1 MIPGWQTLRIM
12 LLLSI
17 VLPVGAAVAL
27 EPVSGYAFMAPETQA
42 MQDDD
47 FENPGM
53 VTVDQGATLFREY
66 REHEEHACAG
76 CHGDNGERLDLKK
89 IASYPRYDPEPGGL
103 VTLQDQISQCWEVN
117 MERFPLM
124 YDAPELVALETYV
137 RNRARGERIN
147 VQTDGPMVD
156 LLQQGEALYKT
167 RMGQVGMTCRHCHV
181 QHQGQMLR
189 GQRLTQGQ
197 ANGFPLYR
205 LAKGEITSLHKRL
218 RQCFISFRAE
228 PFEPGSREFRLLE
241 LYLMSR
247 GNGLEIETPAIRF

>member
-1 MIPGWQTLRIM
+1 MIIAWQTLRIM
-12 LLLSI
+12 LLLSTA
-17 VLPVGAAVAL
+17 LLVGTAVAL
-27 EPVSGYAFMAPETQA
+27 EPVSGYAFLTPEIQT

-47 FENPGM
+47 FGNPGM
-53 VTVDQGATLFREY
+53 VTVDKGETLFREY
-66 REHEEHACAG
+66 REDEEYGCAG

-89 IASYPRYDPEPGGL
+89 IASYPRYEPELGGL
-103 VTLQDQISQCWEVN
+103 VTLQDRISQCWEIN
-117 MERFPLM
+117 MDRFPLM

-137 RNRARGERIN
+137 RNRAIGERIN

-156 LLQQGEALYKT
+156 LLQQGEALYQT
-167 RMGQVGMTCRHCHV
+167 RLGQAGMTCQHCHV
-181 QHQGQMLR
+181 QHLGQMLR

-197 ANGFPLYR
+197 ANGFPVYR

-228 PFEPGSREFRLLE
+228 ALDPGSREFKLLE

-247 GNGLEIETPAIRF
+247 GNGLKIETPAVRF